1 MVAPLVV
8 GAAFAAAAGLYY
20 KFKTQKDIDKKAGVT
35 YRLPPCC
42 IKALQETTSSGI
54 LCASVGA
61 FVSTASLVQS
71 VDVGK
76 PSMKSVEKTGKS
88 GFDAGGLLT
97 IDWEKEA
104 ELHSDFARGIV
115 FLSSV
120 SMMNFI
126 HDHYLKHLR
135 ENSEAEQ
142 FWAKLYERKKA
153 RLPAGR
159 RELHE
164 VFDSIGRN

>member
-1 MVAPLVV
+1 MAAPFVV
-8 GAAFAAAAGLYY
+8 GVAFAAAAGFYY
-20 KFKTQKDIDKKAGVT
+20 RFKTKKDIEKKSDST

-42 IKALQETTSSGI
+42 IKALQESTSAGI

-61 FVSTASLVQS
+61 FVSTTSFVQS

-76 PSMKSVEKTGKS
+76 PSMKSVEKTAKS

-104 ELHSDFARGIV
+104 ELHSGFVSGIV
-115 FLSSV
+115 YLSSI

-135 ENSEAEQ
+135 ENSEAER

-153 RLPAGR
+153 RLPTGR
-159 RELHE
+159 RQLQ
-164 VFDSIGRN
+164 DTYDNIDRN